1 MSAKIL
7 CPTDGSDHSMVGV
20 AKAVELAKLT
30 GGALRFCVVNIAHG
44 GVKGP
49 TISHWTA
56 DEVKGILDLA
66 VDTAKAAGV
75 GDAEG
80 VELIA
85 REPGPAIVAYADQE
99 GFGQIVMGTG
109 DKHGIKRLVL
119 GSVAASVAGSAHC
132 SVMVAR
138 AAG

>member
-20 AKAVELAKLT
+20 AQAATLARLT
-30 GGALRFCVVNIAHG
+30 GAPLRFCVVNIAHG

-49 TISHWTA
+49 TISHWTP
-56 DEVKGILDLA
+56 EQVKEILDLA
-66 VDTAKAAGV
+66 VNKAKGDGV
-75 GDAEG
+75 TDVEG

-119 GSVAASVAGSAHC
+119 GSVAAAVAGAAHC

-138 AAG
+138 AS